1 MTEIHLGWRS
11 FSTFDI
17 TMKHFKYLL
26 FLNILCSI
34 VLFTHCGDSDN
45 PVSDNITNTTDDDD
59 SRDIDNS
66 SDGASESAIFL
77 AENGVTIRASNVAV
91 IGEKYELA
99 GISYL
104 VVDSTILIEMITNEE
119 DITKVV
125 TTHITSLNN
134 LFNSSPSWNLS
145 WSYGVNFNQDIGS
158 WDVIN
163 VNSMIDAFID
173 LPSFNQ
179 DISHWEVISVT
190 DMSGTFA
197 NCPSFNQNISDWNV
211 SNVTKMGGMFA
222 GTTSFNQDLS
232 SWSVSNVIDCNKFS
246 INAEKWI
253 LPKPNFTNCTE

>member
-1 MTEIHLGWRS
+1 
-11 FSTFDI
+11 
-17 TMKHFKYLL
+17 MKHFKHFLL
-26 FLNILCSI
+26 LKIICSI
-34 VLFTHCGDSDN
+34 VLFTNCSDSYD
-45 PVSDNITNTTDDDD
+45 PVSDNITNTADDDD

-66 SDGASESAIFL
+66 SDGVTESAIFL
-77 AENGVTIRASNVAV
+77 AENGVTIRASDLAI
-91 IGEKYELA
+91 IGEKYELD

-158 WDVIN
+158 WDVVN

-211 SNVTKMGGMFA
+211 SKVIKMGGMFA
-222 GTTSFNQDLS
+222 GATSFNQDLS
-232 SWSVSNVIDCNKFS
+232 SCGLNNVIDFNKFS